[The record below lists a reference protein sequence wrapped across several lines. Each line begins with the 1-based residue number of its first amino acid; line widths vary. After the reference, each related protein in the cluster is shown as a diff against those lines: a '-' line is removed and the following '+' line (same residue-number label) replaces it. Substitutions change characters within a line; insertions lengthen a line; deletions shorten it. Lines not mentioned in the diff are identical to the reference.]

1 MSEANDFF
9 VVGGT
14 LRVQSSSY
22 VTRPADQELY
32 SHVKAGEF
40 CYVLTS
46 RQMGKSSLMV
56 RTARQL
62 EANGVRTVIIDL
74 TSIGTVSVDDWYLG
88 LLSRICSS
96 LHIPV
101 EPAAW
106 WVEHQQLSPSQRF
119 MEFLRDVALAETHA
133 PIVIFIDEI
142 DTTLNLDFRDDFFAA
157 IRAMYNERASTPEY
171 QQITFVLL
179 GVATPTDLIQDRDR
193 TPFNVGREIVLR
205 EFSYDDAA
213 PLRDGLN
220 AAAEQFG
227 HDNARAFEREHA
239 PDESLGDTML
249 RAIFAWTDG
258 HPYLTQ
264 KLCQLVAASA
274 PARWSA
280 DTVDALVQEHFLAKD
295 APDDNLKF
303 VQNRIQASPAAE
315 RRKMLRLYRRIHAG
329 EAVPDDDRSQE
340 QNYLE
345 LYGLV
350 RPEGQNLRVRN
361 QIYHRV
367 FDQRWVKASMPP
379 LASRRTAAALSAFA
393 AFVVV
398 VAAVFVLNRQ
408 TQTEAVVQTYIDQFK
423 SSSNAEVRMAALAG
437 LFKLQQSQTNASEA
451 TAQAGGKSA
460 ATNQNDL
467 AGQAA
472 RELFLNIPA
481 GERLQLF
488 LQAQPGPANTAD
500 LPLVVQGLI
509 PALNTVETG
518 ASDPD
523 VMEAMGTALSRV
535 SPGNSALA
543 DGLNSWSKG
552 RRAAAAGDY
561 KGAIDSYKL
570 TLQATATPERSNPA
584 LHYDWA
590 LALTKLELFPEALGE
605 FDTVITQATAD
616 PISQPDDSGLAALVK
631 QQSEP
636 KRFVSAKRAKK
647 VVEEQLTQNS
657 GLLAALQR
665 TPGKFTT
672 LNEAYG
678 ALLANLAGTQT
689 ADAQAAAA
697 ASAAAA
703 QATVQ
708 AVGAATAT
716 VLGQTAVAQAV
727 SATGVAGAT
736 RTSLAVAVAATL
748 TPTSTP
754 RATAV
759 LAATGTIANTST
771 QANAPT
777 VASNAAAIE
786 QTAQAGTAG
795 AAQLDGATATARALQ
810 AASATTLAQTQR
822 AATQTSQ
829 AATATAGA
837 SQRATAGIIEDQTAQ
852 AAAQTSFAIA
862 TAAAAG
868 NQANL
873 AATATAQA
881 SQLGTA
887 TAQAFIDLTAT
898 AQANANATATAQAQ
912 AQNSVTIYDQPNFT
926 GTQATLGVGNYDAGA
941 GSLPL
946 GNDVIRS
953 IRVPA
958 GLTVVLYENFDFQG
972 ASAAFTSD
980 IADSNTSINGVSGI
994 CVAGPG
1000 KSAADCVLKTTFAA
1014 PNGNDAN
1021 DCRNPVSACRT
1032 IAAAMG
1038 KAGDGQAVLVASGT
1052 YAERFSITRN
1062 VSIVGSGAGNTI
1074 IDGGQAGR
1082 VITVAPGANV
1092 TLDSLTIQNGVSS
1105 TGGGILN
1112 RGTLIIQN
1120 SSVVNNRAIGA
1131 NGQGGPTSGPLT
1143 GGAPGN
1149 ANGFGGGI
1157 FNAGTLTLDST
1168 TMSGNVAFGGK
1179 GGSNSSFGSGGGG
1192 GGAGFGGAIYNDGA
1206 SLTITNSTFSGNQAT
1221 GGGGNYGGPGY
1232 SGGGGGGGGTGGAG
1246 GNGGGGSGSVGA
1258 FGGGGGGAGSG
1269 STPDA
1274 PGGTGGAGG
1283 FGGGG
1288 GGGAN
1293 ANGASGAGGF
1303 GGGAGGKGGSFGGG
1317 GAGGGGAGM
1326 GAAIFNRSGQIN
1338 VSGSTFNG
1346 NLATGGNGLDVASCG
1361 GGVAGNGGD
1370 GRGGAIFNYN
1380 GNLANNGNS
1389 FGGNQVNGGA
1399 GGATY
1404 NGGDCGGQLGQP
1416 GSGADPDIAN
1426 FSG

>member
-1 MSEANDFF
+1 MSEPNEFF

-62 EANGVRTVIIDL
+62 EAEGVRTVIIDL

-106 WVEHQQLSPSQRF
+106 WAEHQQLSPSQRF
-119 MEFLRDVALAETHA
+119 MEFLRDVALAEAHA

-157 IRAMYNERASTPEY
+157 IRAMYNERASTPAY

-213 PLRDGLN
+213 PLRNGLN

-239 PDESLGDTML
+239 PNESLGDTML

-274 PARWSA
+274 PEGWSA
-280 DTVDALVQEHFLAKD
+280 ETVDALVEEHFLAKD

-303 VQNRIQASPAAE
+303 VQNRIQASPVAE

-350 RPEGQNLRVRN
+350 RPEGQNLCVRN

-367 FDQRWVKASMPP
+367 FDQRWVQATMPP

-423 SSSNAEVRMAALAG
+423 SSSSAEVRMAALAG
-437 LFKLQQSQTNASEA
+437 LFKLQQSQANATA
-451 TAQAGGKSA
+451 AAAQAGGKSN

-481 GERLQLF
+481 GEQLQLF

-509 PALNTVETG
+509 PALNTVAQAE
-518 ASDPD
+518 SDPD
-523 VMEAMGTALSRV
+523 VMEAMGTALTRV
-535 SPGNSALA
+535 SPGDTALA
-543 DGLNSWSKG
+543 DGLRSWSAG

-561 KGAIDSYKL
+561 QGAIDSYKL

-605 FDTVITQATAD
+605 FDTVITQASAD

-631 QQSEP
+631 QQSEQN
-636 KRFVSAKRAKK
+636 RFVSANRAKK

-657 GLLAALQR
+657 SLLAALQSA
-665 TPGKFTT
+665 PGKFPK
-672 LNEAYG
+672 LDDSYG
-678 ALLANLAGTQT
+678 ALLAKLAQTQT
-689 ADAQAAAA
+689 AMAQAAAA
-697 ASAAAA
+697 SAAAAA

-708 AVGAATAT
+708 AVGGATAT
-716 VLGQTAVAQAV
+716 ALGQTAVAQAAA
-727 SATGVAGAT
+727 ATSVAGAM
-736 RTSLAVAVAATL
+736 RTSLALAVAATL
-748 TPTSTP
+748 TPTRTP
-754 RATAV
+754 RATTV
-759 LAATGTIANTST
+759 IAATSTLPNTAT
-771 QANAPT
+771 M
-777 VASNAAAIE
+777 ASNAIAIE

-837 SQRATAGIIEDQTAQ
+837 SQRATAGVIEDQTAQ

-862 TAAAAG
+862 TATAAA

-887 TAQAFIDLTAT
+887 TAQASIDLTAT

-912 AQNSVTIYDQPNFT
+912 ARNSVTIYAQPNFT
-926 GTQATLGVGNYDAGA
+926 GTQATLGAGNYDAST

-972 ASAAFTSD
+972 ASAAFTTD
-980 IADSNTSINGVSGI
+980 IADSNSSINGVSGI
-994 CVAGPG
+994 CVAGLG
-1000 KSAADCVLKTTFAA
+1000 GSAADCPLNTTFAA

-1021 DCRNPVSACRT
+1021 DCRNFGSACRT
-1032 IAAAMG
+1032 IAAAVG
-1038 KAGDGQAVLVASGT
+1038 KAGDGQAVLVAPGS
-1052 YAERFSITRN
+1052 YAERFTISRN
-1062 VSIVGSGAGNTI
+1062 VGIIGSGAGNTI

-1082 VITVAPGANV
+1082 VLTVAAGATV
-1092 TLDSLTIQNGVSS
+1092 TLESLTVQNGVSS
-1105 TGGGILN
+1105 AGGGILN
-1112 RGTLIIQN
+1112 RGTLTIQN
-1120 SSVVNNRAIGA
+1120 SSIVNNRAIGA

-1157 FNAGTLTLDST
+1157 YNAGTLTLNST
-1168 TMSGNVAFGGK
+1168 TLSGNSALGGK

-1192 GGAGFGGAIYNDGA
+1192 GGAGFGGAIFNDGA
-1206 SLTITNSTFSGNQAT
+1206 ALTITSSTFSGNQAT
-1221 GGGGNYGGPGY
+1221 GGSGNFGGPGFT
-1232 SGGGGGGGGTGGAG
+1232 GGGGGGGGTGGAG
-1246 GNGGGGSGSVGA
+1246 GNGGGASGANGA

-1269 STPDA
+1269 STFDA
-1274 PGGTGGAGG
+1274 AGGAGGAGG

-1293 ANGASGAGGF
+1293 ANGASGPGGF
-1303 GGGAGGKGGSFGGG
+1303 GGGAGGKGGAGGG
-1317 GAGGGGAGM
+1317 GAGGGGGGM
-1326 GAAIFNRSGQIN
+1326 GAAVFNRGGQLN
-1338 VSGSTFNG
+1338 VSGSTFTG
-1346 NLATGGNGLDVASCG
+1346 NQAAGGNGLDVSSCG
-1361 GGVAGNGGD
+1361 GGVGGNGGD
-1370 GRGGAIFNYN
+1370 GRGAAIFNYN
-1380 GNLANNGNS
+1380 GSLTDTGNS
-1389 FGGNQVNGGA
+1389 FGGNQVSGGA

-1404 NGGDCGGQLGQP
+1404 GGGDCGGQLGQP
-1416 GSGADPDIAN
+1416 GAGVDPDVAN
-1426 FSG
+1426 VSG